1 MSGIQKIIDKIYQII
16 KPVSTVSNAVG
27 MVTLAAMMLL
37 TAFDVILRK
46 TINAP
51 ILGSYE
57 LIQFMMAITV
67 SFGLAYCG
75 LEKGHVTVD
84 LIENRLSKRTRGILG
99 IITGFLGLVIAALIT
114 WQTCVYVMRQ
124 VSTKVVSNVLLIPMY
139 PFVGLVAF
147 GIALYTVVL
156 VIHLLEY
163 IQEGTAKK

>member
-1 MSGIQKIIDKIYQII
+1 MNGLQRIIDKCYQVI
-16 KPVSTVSNAVG
+16 KPVSTVFNTIG
-27 MVTLAAMMLL
+27 MVALAAMMLL
-37 TAFDVILRK
+37 TALDVILRK

-51 ILGSYE
+51 IVGAYE

-75 LEKGHVTVD
+75 IEKGHITVD
-84 LIENRLSKRTRGILG
+84 LIENRLSKRAHGILG

-114 WQTCVYVMRQ
+114 WQTCVYILKQ
-124 VSTKVVSNVLLIPMY
+124 QQSQLLSQVLLVPVY

-156 VIHLLEY
+156 LIHLFEF
-163 IQEGTAKK
+163 IQEGTGK